1 MIDAS
6 VNTDEPPLRLRVDV
20 ARQAITEDHPEVRLK
35 AAENA
40 IFSISQGWVHQN
52 TGNHLDG
59 RIKEDGKWQDR
70 RRKLVCLPTQRYD
83 VPSG

>member
-1 MIDAS
+1 MAYAL
-6 VNTDEPPLRLRVDV
+6 VTTDKNPLRPRVDV
-20 ARQAITEDHPEVRLK
+20 TRQAITEDHPEVRLK

-70 RRKLVCLPTQRYD
+70 RRKLVCFPTQRYN